1 MSEYTVVGKPLPRVD
16 ARDKVTGAASYSAD
30 VRLPGM
36 LRGKVLRSPWPHAR
50 ILHVDTSRAERLK
63 GVHAVVTGRD
73 TAGLRV
79 AFVDTPRYPA
89 DEPPFALDRVRYI
102 GDEIAAV
109 AAVDGETAEEA
120 LRLIRVDH
128 EELPAVFTASGALN
142 PDAPLVHEFDYP
154 GKTIWED
161 WGARGR
167 PESEPVP
174 RTDNIAARTYV
185 EFGDLDAGFGGAHHV
200 REDRFD
206 VAPVAH
212 APLEPHAA
220 VAFWD
225 QGGKLNMHVSSMGI
239 FYKRFVLSKALG
251 LPISH
256 VRIHKSY
263 VGGAFGGKI
272 DVFPYEIAAALLS
285 RKSGRPVLVE
295 LSREE
300 SLTTTRMDF
309 QASVRVKTGVDR
321 NGIIAAQDIQVVVD
335 TGAYRGTGPVVVFLC
350 YSYNIPVYRVPVLRY
365 EGLAVYTN
373 NPVKGPKRGHGAPF
387 IRFAVD
393 SHMDMLAED
402 LGIDMVELMRRNARD
417 QGEVM
422 PTSGDVL
429 RSCGLKDSIEAAAR
443 DGGWEAKRRRSVWTG
458 SERFKRGVGL
468 SACSMF
474 SGSPYYPFAS
484 AAVLKLADDG
494 GATLF
499 AGTVE
504 MGQGS
509 ETTLSQIAAEE
520 LGVPLSDIRI
530 VSGDTEL
537 TPIEFGSFLSGGA
550 FVTGKAVRLAAE
562 DARRQ
567 LLQMAARLLEADA
580 RDLEARDKKVSVK
593 GAAHRSLSY
602 GEIIAASVKQ
612 ANGDPIIG
620 KGYHKSVPGAG
631 LHPSLSTAKGRWTEA
646 YGFASQ
652 LAEVEVDTWTGR
664 VRVLRVV
671 TYHDCGFPLNPQIVE
686 GQIEGCVSMALG
698 QTLQER
704 VDLREGQVFNPDFL
718 TYRMPI
724 THDTPAMVSGMI
736 HSHEPHGPFGAKEVG
751 EGAVSG
757 VMAAVANAVY
767 DAVGARITSLPITPA
782 KVLAALA
789 AAGRDGP
796 RERE

>member
-1 MSEYTVVGKPLPRVD
+1 MSNYAVVGRPVPRVD
-16 ARDKVTGAASYSAD
+16 GREKVTGSARYTAD

-36 LRGKVLRSPWPHAR
+36 LRGKILRSPHAHAR
-50 ILHVDTSRAERLK
+50 VLRVDTSRAERLR
-63 GVHAVVTGRD
+63 GVHAVVTARD
-73 TAGLRV
+73 VPALRV

-89 DEPPFALDRVRYI
+89 DEPPFATDRVRYL

-109 AAVDGETAEEA
+109 AAVDEETAEAA
-120 LRLIRVDH
+120 LRLIDV
-128 EELPAVFTASGALN
+128 EYEPLPAVFTAADALK
-142 PDAPLVHEFDYP
+142 PDAPLVHDFDYP

-167 PESEPVP
+167 PQSEPVP
-174 RTDNIAARTYV
+174 RTDNVAARTFV
-185 EFGDLDAGFGGAHHV
+185 EFGDLQGGWAQAEHV
-200 REDRFD
+200 REDSFD
-206 VAPVAH
+206 VPPVAH
-212 APLEPHAA
+212 APVEPHAA

-225 QGGKLNMHVSSMGI
+225 AGGKLNMHVASMGI
-239 FYKRFVLSKALG
+239 FYKRFVLAKALG
-251 LPISH
+251 LPLSH

-285 RKSGRPVLVE
+285 RKSGRPVLIE
-295 LSREE
+295 LTREE
-300 SLTTTRMDF
+300 SLVTTRMDF
-309 QASVRVKTGVDR
+309 HATVRVKTGVRRD
-321 NGIIAAQDIQVVVD
+321 GSITAQDIQVVVD

-350 YSYNIPVYRVPVLRY
+350 YSYNIPVYRVPALRY

-402 LGIDMVELMRRNARD
+402 LGLDMVELMRRNAREA
-417 QGEVM
+417 GEVM

-429 RSCGLKDSIEAAAR
+429 RSCGLKDAIAAAAR
-443 DGGWEAKRRRSVWTG
+443 EGKWAEKRRRSDWT
-458 SERFKRGVGL
+458 RPDRLKRGVGI

-484 AAVLKLADDG
+484 AAVVKMHDDG

-530 VSGDTEL
+530 ISGDTEL

-550 FVTGKAVRLAAE
+550 FVTGKAVRLAAA
-562 DARRQ
+562 DAKRH
-567 LLQMAARLLEADA
+567 LLEMAARLLEADA
-580 RDLEARDKKVSVK
+580 RDLEARSKVVSVR
-593 GAAHRSLSY
+593 GAAHRALSY
-602 GEIIAASVKQ
+602 AEIIAASVKQ

-620 KGYHKSVPGAG
+620 KGYHKSVPDAQ

-646 YGFASQ
+646 YGFAAQ
-652 LAEVEVDTWTGR
+652 LAEVEVDAWTGR
-664 VRVLRVV
+664 VRVLRLV

-704 VDLREGQVFNPDFL
+704 MDLREGQAFNPDFL
-718 TYRMPI
+718 AYRMPI
-724 THDTPAMVSGMI
+724 THDTPEMVSGMI
-736 HSHEPHGPFGAKEVG
+736 HSDEPRGPFGAKEVG

-767 DAVGARITSLPITPA
+767 DAVGVRVKSLPITPA
-782 KVLAALA
+782 KVLAGLGKG
-789 AAGRDGP
+789 GRG
-796 RERE
+796 

>member
-1 MSEYTVVGKPLPRVD
+1 MTDYAVVGKPLPRVD
-16 ARDKVTGAASYSAD
+16 AREKVTGAARYTAD

-36 LRGKVLRSPWPHAR
+36 LHAR
-50 ILHVDTSRAERLK
+50 ILRSPLAHARIVRVDTSRAERLK
-63 GVHAVVTGRD
+63 GVHAVITGRD
-73 TAGLRV
+73 TEGLRV

-89 DEPPFALDRVRYI
+89 DEPPFALDRARYI

-109 AAVDGETAEEA
+109 AAVDEETAEEA
-120 LRLIRVDH
+120 IRLITVDY
-128 EELPAVFTASGALN
+128 EELPGVFTPTDALK
-142 PDAPLVHEFDYP
+142 PGAPLVHDFEYP
-154 GKTIWED
+154 GRTIWED

-167 PESEPVP
+167 PQSDPVP
-174 RTDNIAARTYV
+174 RTDNVAARTFV
-185 EFGDLDAGFGGAHHV
+185 EFGDPAAGFARAHHV
-200 REDRFD
+200 REDRFE

-220 VAFWD
+220 VAFYD
-225 QGGKLNMHVSSMGI
+225 AQGKLNMHVSSMGI
-239 FYKRFVLSKALG
+239 FYKRFVLAKALA

-256 VRIHKSY
+256 VRILKSY

-272 DVFPYEIAAALLS
+272 DVFPYEIAAALLAK
-285 RKSGRPVLVE
+285 KSGRPVRIE

-309 QASVRVKTGVDR
+309 HATVRVKTGVSR
-321 NGIIAAQDIQVVVD
+321 AGLITAQDIQVIVD

-350 YSYNIPVYRVPVLRY
+350 YSYNIPVYRVPALRY

-393 SHMDMLAED
+393 SHMDMLARD
-402 LGIDMVELMRRNARD
+402 LGMDMVDLMLRNARER
-417 QGEVM
+417 GEVM
-422 PTSGDVL
+422 PTSGDTL
-429 RSCGLKDSIEAAAR
+429 RSCGLKDAIVAAAR
-443 DGGWEAKRRRSVWTG
+443 DGEWSVKRRASDWKG
-458 SERFKRGVGL
+458 SERYKRGVGI

-484 AAVLKLADDG
+484 AAVLKLHDDG

-550 FVTGKAVRLAAE
+550 FVTGKAVRLAAA
-562 DARRQ
+562 DAKGQ
-567 LLQMAARLLEADA
+567 LLTMASRLLEADA
-580 RDLEARDKKVSVK
+580 RDLEARDKRVFVK
-593 GAAHRSLSY
+593 GAPHRGLAY
-602 GEIIAASVKQ
+602 AEVIAASVKQ

-620 KGYHKSVPGAG
+620 KGYHKSVPDAG

-646 YGFASQ
+646 YGFAAQ
-652 LAEVEVDTWTGR
+652 LALVEVDTWTGT

-686 GQIEGCVSMALG
+686 GQIQGCVSMALG

-704 VDLREGQVFNPDFL
+704 IDLREGQVFNPDFL
-718 TYRMPI
+718 SYRLPL
-724 THDTPAMVSGMI
+724 THDTPRMLSGMI
-736 HSHEPHGPFGAKEVG
+736 HSDEPQGPFGAKEVG

-767 DAVGARITSLPITPA
+767 DAVGVRVMSLPITAA
-782 KVLAALA
+782 KVLAGLA
-789 AAGRDGP
+789 RAV
-796 RERE
+796 RERG

>member
-1 MSEYTVVGKPLPRVD
+1 MSEYAVVGRPLPRVD
-16 ARDKVTGAASYSAD
+16 ARDKVTGAARYTAD

-36 LRGKVLRSPWPHAR
+36 LRGKILRSPHPHAR
-50 ILHVDTSRAERLK
+50 IVRLDTTRAERLP
-63 GVHAVVTGRD
+63 GVRAVITGQD

-89 DEPPFALDRVRYI
+89 DEPPFALDRVRYV
-102 GDEIAAV
+102 GDEVAAV
-109 AAVDGETAEEA
+109 AAVDSETAEEA
-120 LRLIRVDH
+120 LRLIHV
-128 EELPAVFTASGALN
+128 EYEGLPAVFTAVEALR
-142 PDAPLVHEFDYP
+142 PGAPLVHEFDYP

-167 PESEPVP
+167 PEGDPVP
-174 RTDNIAARTYV
+174 RSDNVAGRTFV
-185 EFGDLDAGFGGAHHV
+185 EFGDLAAGFAAADHI
-200 REDRFD
+200 REDTFEA
-206 VAPVAH
+206 APVAH

-225 QGGKLNMHVSSMGI
+225 GAGKLNMHVSSMGI
-239 FYKRFVLSKALG
+239 FYKRFVLAKALG
-251 LPISH
+251 LPPSH

-272 DVFPYEIAAALLS
+272 DVFPYEIGAALLA
-285 RKSGRPVLVE
+285 RKAGRPVLLE
-295 LSREE
+295 LDRGE

-309 QASVRVKTGVDR
+309 HATVRVKTGVRRD
-321 NGIIAAQDIQVVVD
+321 GTILAQDIQVVVD
-335 TGAYRGTGPVVVFLC
+335 TGAYRGSGPVVVFLC
-350 YSYNIPVYRVPVLRY
+350 YSYNIPVYRVPALRY
-365 EGLAVYTN
+365 EGLAAYTN

-393 SHMDMLAED
+393 SHMDMIAQD
-402 LGIDMVELMRRNARD
+402 LGLDMVELMKRNARD
-417 QGEVM
+417 AGEVM
-422 PTSGDVL
+422 PTSGDIL
-429 RSCGLKDSIEAAAR
+429 RSCGLKDAIDAAAR
-443 DGGWEAKRRRSVWTG
+443 DGGWEVRRRQSDWAG
-458 SERFKRGVGL
+458 AGRYKRGVGL

-484 AAVLKLADDG
+484 AAVVKLDDDG

-520 LGVPLSDIRI
+520 LGVPLPDIRI
-530 VSGDTEL
+530 IAGDTDL

-550 FVTGKAVRLAAE
+550 FVTGKAVRLAAG
-562 DARRQ
+562 DAKRQ
-567 LLQMAARLLEADA
+567 LLEMAARLLEADV
-580 RDLEARDKKVSVK
+580 RDLEAADRRVWVA
-593 GAAHRSLSY
+593 GAPHRALRY
-602 GEIIAASVKQ
+602 AEVVAASVKR

-620 KGYHKSVPGAG
+620 KGYHKSVPDAE
-631 LHPSLSTAKGRWTEA
+631 LHPSLSTARGRWTEA
-646 YGFASQ
+646 YGFAAQ

-664 VRVLRVV
+664 VKVLRVV

-704 VDLREGQVFNPDFL
+704 VDLRRGQVFNPDLL
-718 TYRMPI
+718 TYRLPI
-724 THDTPAMVSGMI
+724 AHDTPPMVSGMI
-736 HSHEPHGPFGAKEVG
+736 HSDEPHGPFGAKEVG

-767 DAVGARITSLPITPA
+767 DAVGVRVTSLPITPA
-782 KVLAALA
+782 RVLAGL
-789 AAGRDGP
+789 GSGP
-796 RERE
+796 RGASQ

>member
-120 LRLIRVDH
+120 LRLIRVEH
-128 EELPAVFTASGALN
+128 EEIPAVFTAPAALR
-142 PDAPLVHEFDYP
+142 PGAPLVHEFDYP

-402 LGIDMVELMRRNARD
+402 LGIDMVELMRRNARET
-417 QGEVM
+417 GEVM
-422 PTSGDVL
+422 PTSGAPL
-429 RSCGLKDSIEAAAR
+429 RSCGL
-443 DGGWEAKRRRSVWTG
+443 
-458 SERFKRGVGL
+458 
-468 SACSMF
+468 
-474 SGSPYYPFAS
+474 
-484 AAVLKLADDG
+484 
-494 GATLF
+494 
-499 AGTVE
+499 
-504 MGQGS
+504 
-509 ETTLSQIAAEE
+509 
-520 LGVPLSDIRI
+520 
-530 VSGDTEL
+530 
-537 TPIEFGSFLSGGA
+537 
-550 FVTGKAVRLAAE
+550 
-562 DARRQ
+562 
-567 LLQMAARLLEADA
+567 
-580 RDLEARDKKVSVK
+580 
-593 GAAHRSLSY
+593 
-602 GEIIAASVKQ
+602 
-612 ANGDPIIG
+612 
-620 KGYHKSVPGAG
+620 
-631 LHPSLSTAKGRWTEA
+631 
-646 YGFASQ
+646 
-652 LAEVEVDTWTGR
+652 
-664 VRVLRVV
+664 
-671 TYHDCGFPLNPQIVE
+671 
-686 GQIEGCVSMALG
+686 
-698 QTLQER
+698 
-704 VDLREGQVFNPDFL
+704 
-718 TYRMPI
+718 
-724 THDTPAMVSGMI
+724 
-736 HSHEPHGPFGAKEVG
+736 
-751 EGAVSG
+751 
-757 VMAAVANAVY
+757 
-767 DAVGARITSLPITPA
+767 
-782 KVLAALA
+782 
-789 AAGRDGP
+789 
-796 RERE
+796 

>member
-1 MSEYTVVGKPLPRVD
+1 MSDYAVVGKPLPRVD
-16 ARDKVTGAASYSAD
+16 AREKVTGSASFVAD

-36 LRGKVLRSPWPHAR
+36 LRGKILRSPFPHAR
-50 ILHVDTSRAERLK
+50 ILHVDTTRAERLK
-63 GVHAVVTGRD
+63 GVHAIVTGRD
-73 TAGLRV
+73 TKGLRV

-109 AAVDGETAEEA
+109 AAVDEETADEA
-120 LRLIRVDH
+120 IRLIQVDY
-128 EELPAVFTASGALN
+128 EALPAVFTAADAIKPGAT
-142 PDAPLVHEFDYP
+142 LVHDFDYP

-161 WGARGR
+161 WGAHGR
-167 PESEPVP
+167 SESEPLP
-174 RTDNIAARTYV
+174 RADNIAARTFV
-185 EFGDLDAGFGGAHHV
+185 EFGDLAAGFAQAYHM
-200 REDRFD
+200 REDTLE

-212 APLEPHAA
+212 AQLEPHAA
-220 VAFWD
+220 VAFYD
-225 QGGKLNMHVSSMGI
+225 ATGKLNMHVSSMGI

-251 LPISH
+251 LPVSQ

-263 VGGAFGGKI
+263 VGGAFGGKM
-272 DVFPYEIAAALLS
+272 DVFPYEIGAALLAK
-285 RKSGRPVLVE
+285 KSGRPVLME

-309 QASVRVKTGVDR
+309 QATVRVKTGVRKD
-321 NGIIAAQDIQVVVD
+321 GTITAQELKVIVD

-350 YSYNIPVYRVPVLRY
+350 YSYNIPVYRVPALRY

-373 NPVKGPKRGHGAPF
+373 NPVKGAKRSHGGTF

-402 LGIDMVELMRRNARD
+402 LGIDMIDLMRRNARD

-429 RSCGLKDSIEAAAR
+429 RSCGLKECIEAAAR
-443 DGGWEAKRRRSVWTG
+443 DGNWSAKRRHSNWK
-458 SERFKRGVGL
+458 SPERFKRGIGI
-468 SACSMF
+468 SASSMF
-474 SGSPYYPFAS
+474 SGSPFYPFGS
-484 AAVLKLADDG
+484 AAIAQLHDDAG
-494 GATLF
+494 VTLLV
-499 AGTVE
+499 GTVE

-520 LGVPLSDIRI
+520 LGVPLTDIRI

-550 FVTGKAVRLAAE
+550 FVTGKAVRMAAA
-562 DARRQ
+562 DAKRQ
-567 LLQMAARLLEADA
+567 LMEMAARLLEADVG
-580 RDLEARDKKVSVK
+580 DLEARNKMISVRGVPQRAVSY
-593 GAAHRSLSY
+593 AQ
-602 GEIIAASVKQ
+602 IIAASAKQ
-612 ANGDPIIG
+612 ADGAPVIG
-620 KGYHKSVPGAG
+620 RGYHKSVPDAG
-631 LHPSLSTAKGRWTEA
+631 LHPSLTSAKGRWTEA
-646 YGFASQ
+646 YGFSSQ
-652 LAEVEVDTWTGR
+652 LAELEVDTWTGK
-664 VRVLRVV
+664 VRVLRLI

-718 TYRMPI
+718 NYRLPL
-724 THDTPAMVSGMI
+724 THDTPEMVSGMI
-736 HSHEPHGPFGAKEVG
+736 HTNEPRGPFGAKEVG

-757 VMAAVANAVY
+757 VLAAVANAVY
-767 DAVGARITSLPITPA
+767 DAVGVRVTKLPISPA
-782 KVLAALA
+782 KVLSGLA
-789 AAGRDGP
+789 QL
-796 RERE
+796 ERARA

>member
-1 MSEYTVVGKPLPRVD
+1 MSEYTIVGKPLPRVD
-16 ARDKVTGAASYSAD
+16 AREKITGAARFTAD

-36 LRGKVLRSPWPHAR
+36 LHAKILRSPVPHAR
-50 ILHVDTSRAERLK
+50 ILRVDTSRAERLK
-63 GVHAVVTGRD
+63 GVRAVVSGRD
-73 TAGLRV
+73 TQNLRV

-89 DEPPFALDRVRYI
+89 DEPPFAVDRVRYV

-109 AAVDGETAEEA
+109 AAVDKETAQEA
-120 LRLIRVDH
+120 IRLIEV
-128 EELPAVFTASGALN
+128 EYETLPAVFTAADALE
-142 PDAPLVHEFDYP
+142 PGAPLVHEFDYP

-161 WGARGR
+161 WGAKRR
-167 PESEPVP
+167 PQTDPIP
-174 RTDNIAARTYV
+174 RTSNVAGRTFV
-185 EFGDLDAGFGGAHHV
+185 EFGDVQGGFARSHHV
-200 REDRFD
+200 REDSFE

-212 APLEPHAA
+212 APLEPHSA
-220 VAFWD
+220 VAFWEGD
-225 QGGKLNMHVSSMGI
+225 KLNMHVSSMGI

-251 LPISH
+251 IPISH
-256 VRIHKSY
+256 VRILKSF

-272 DVFPYEIAAALLS
+272 DVFPYEIGTALLA
-285 RKSGRPVLVE
+285 RKAGQPVLLE
-295 LSREE
+295 LTREE
-300 SLTTTRMDF
+300 SLATTRMDF
-309 QASVRVKTGVDR
+309 HAHVRVKTGVDR
-321 NGIIAAQDIQVVVD
+321 EGLITAQDIQVIVD

-350 YSYNIPVYRVPVLRY
+350 YSYNIPVYRVPAQRY

-373 NPVKGPKRGHGAPF
+373 NPTKGPKRGHGAPF

-393 SHMDMLAED
+393 SHMDLIAQD

-417 QGEVM
+417 QGDVM

-443 DGGWEAKRRRSVWTG
+443 DGGWTEKRRRSDWKGPART
-458 SERFKRGVGL
+458 KRGVGI

-484 AAVLKLADDG
+484 AAVLKMHDDG

-509 ETTLSQIAAEE
+509 ETTLSQVAAEE
-520 LGVPLSDIRI
+520 LGVPLEDIRI
-530 VSGDTEL
+530 ISGDTDL

-550 FVTGKAVRLAAE
+550 FVTGKAVRLAAA
-562 DARRQ
+562 DAKRQ
-567 LLQMAARLLEADA
+567 LLEMAATQLEVGVG
-580 RDLEARDKKVSVK
+580 DLEARHKRITVRGVP
-593 GAAHRSLSY
+593 GLGLSY
-602 GEIIAASVKQ
+602 AEVIAASVKQ

-620 KGYHKSVPGAG
+620 KGYHKSVPDAG

-652 LAEVEVDTWTGR
+652 LAEVEVDTWTGK
-664 VRVLRVV
+664 VRVLRLV

-704 VDLREGQVFNPDFL
+704 VDIREGQVFNPDFL
-718 TYRMPI
+718 TYRMPL
-724 THDTPAMVSGMI
+724 THDMPEMVSGMI
-736 HSHEPHGPFGAKEVG
+736 HSNEPHGPFGAKEVG

-767 DAVGARITSLPITPA
+767 DAVGVRIKSLPITPA
-782 KVLAALA
+782 KVF
-789 AAGRDGP
+789 AGLQKASRNKG
-796 RERE
+796 